1 MLPAAAVAFLLAGPA
16 WAEVETGFYLEGQV
30 GYSSP
35 ESVDASAGGVDGDVD
50 FKEAAV
56 FGGAVGWRFTHARLE
71 LNGSYRKY
79 DVDEVDAAGFDATGD
94 GDATSVVGLVNLF
107 IDPDL
112 GYPVHPFLGGGIGA
126 AYLEVD
132 TGDSPL
138 EIDDQAGAFAWNLS
152 AGLTW
157 DVTPNV
163 ALSASYRYLRLA
175 GTDFSAD
182 LAGVDVGDV
191 DVDDVVSHEVLLGL
205 RYTF

>member
-1 MLPAAAVAFLLAGPA
+1 VLAAAAALLLSGPA
-16 WAEVETGFYLEGQV
+16 WAEVNTGVYLEGQV
-30 GYSSP
+30 GYSFP
-35 ESVDASAGGVDGDVD
+35 DSVDASAGGVDGDVD
-50 FKEAAV
+50 LEEAPV
-56 FGGAVGWRFTHARLE
+56 FGGAVGYRFTHARLE

-79 DVDEVDAAGFDATGD
+79 DVDEVNAQGLSSSGE
-94 GDATSVVGLVNLF
+94 GDATSAVALVNLF

-112 GYPVHPFLGGGIGA
+112 GYPVHPFFGGGVGA
-126 AYLEVD
+126 AYVAVD
-132 TGDSPL
+132 TGDDSPL
-138 EIDDQAGAFAWNLS
+138 EIDDEAGAFAWNLS

-191 DVDDVVSHEVLLGL
+191 DVDDVNSHEVLVGL